1 MTLTQ
6 MNALRPLFRTTP
18 RVCGWFL
25 TAAAGALLSGCI
37 GNPFVDAKID
47 PSSPIAPEVA
57 RVTRQDAKF
66 PTFASI
72 PKKPTDLRPV
82 AQYGQSARQVLA
94 EGQALIAAT
103 EPSTWTL
110 QGTDAFA
117 EKGRQDAGPQLEPPK
132 PGDAEAFARELRERA
147 TPPPPR

>member
-1 MTLTQ
+1 

-18 RVCGWFL
+18 RVWALAL
-25 TAAAGALLSGCI
+25 TAGAGLALGGCI
-37 GNPFVDAKID
+37 GNPFVDAKVD
-47 PSSPIAPEVA
+47 PSSPIAPDVA
-57 RVTRQDAKF
+57 RVTRQDGKF

-82 AQYGQSARQVLA
+82 VQYGQSARQVLA
-94 EGQALIAAT
+94 AGTALVAAT
-103 EPSTWTL
+103 EPSTWTW

-117 EKGRQDAGPQLEPPK
+117 EKSRRDAGPQLEPPK